1 MNKVSVYVHSR
12 QIGLT
17 RHRFKQGAFRSI
29 LEDLPSNLERAAVV
43 KYLKQTFVVAMC
55 AIMMQGCYHVRL
67 HTAAN
72 EPGTNYE
79 SKTVH
84 TMFWGLLQ
92 EDVVA
97 SNCDALKVNGVDEVR
112 VTTNYGYA
120 LITVFTLGI
129 WCPSQIE
136 WKPCPREGDGL

>member
-1 MNKVSVYVHSR
+1 MLSR
-12 QIGLT
+12 LSRT
-17 RHRFKQGAFRSI
+17 RLNEPLGPRPLNRHA
-29 LEDLPSNLERAAVV
+29 LAVV
-43 KYLKQTFVVAMC
+43 ACAMLL
-55 AIMMQGCYHVRL
+55 QGCYHTRIN
-67 HTAAN
+67 TAAYD
-72 EPGTNYE
+72 PSTTYE

-97 SNCDALKVNGVDEVR
+97 ENCDALKVNGLDEVR

-129 WCPSQIE
+129 WCPTQIE
-136 WKPCPREGDGL
+136 WKCSKPCQREGEL